1 MTFIKKL
8 VMHGFKSFPRKTE
21 IPFTSGINVVIGPN
35 GSGKSN
41 VADALC
47 FVLGR
52 LSIKSMRA
60 AKASNLIFMG
70 SKFIKPSREAVVEL
84 FFDNS
89 DRAFSTGSD
98 EVVLERIVRR
108 NGQSIYKLNGEIKTR
123 AEILELLAQAGIDPH
138 GFNLVLQGQIQ
149 SVVRMH
155 PEDRRK
161 IIEEAAG
168 ISIYES
174 RKEKSLHEL
183 EKTEGRLKEISTILR
198 ERTAYLKNLEKEK
211 AQAQKFKELETTVKR
226 AKSGILHK
234 RAEMKDKEISAIVRA
249 IEQKMN

>member
-1 MTFIKKL
+1 MVYIKKL
-8 VMHGFKSFPRKTE
+8 VMYGFKSFAKRTE
-21 IPFTSGINVVIGPN
+21 VLFDKHINVVIGPN

-41 VADALC
+41 VGDALC

-123 AEILELLAQAGIDPH
+123 AEIIELLAQAGIDPH
-138 GFNLVLQGQIQ
+138 GFNIILQGEIEKF
-149 SVVRMH
+149 VKM
-155 PEDRRK
+155 PAEERRK
-161 IIEEAAG
+161 IIE
-168 ISIYES
+168 
-174 RKEKSLHEL
+174 
-183 EKTEGRLKEISTILR
+183 
-198 ERTAYLKNLEKEK
+198 
-211 AQAQKFKELETTVKR
+211 
-226 AKSGILHK
+226 
-234 RAEMKDKEISAIVRA
+234 
-249 IEQKMN
+249 

>member
-1 MTFIKKL
+1 MVYIKKL
-8 VMHGFKSFPRKTE
+8 VMYGFKSFAKRTE
-21 IPFTSGINVVIGPN
+21 VLFDKHINVVIGPN

-123 AEILELLAQAGIDPH
+123 AEIIELLAQAGIDPH

-155 PEDRRK
+155 PEERRK
-161 IIEEAAG
+161 VVEEVSG

-174 RKEKSLHEL
+174 RKEKSLREL
-183 EKTEGRLKEISTILR
+183 EKTEEKLKEISTILR
-198 ERTAYLKNLEKEK
+198 ERTSYLKNLYKEK
-211 AQAQKFKELETTVKR
+211 
-226 AKSGILHK
+226 
-234 RAEMKDKEISAIVRA
+234 
-249 IEQKMN
+249 